1 MSWELATGCNEP
13 SVSPEYLL
21 LPLLTKTPITAW
33 VGGGVAGC
41 RAQRCWAGPPGRER
55 SKERGARGRRRRMA
69 GVGVGC
75 FFDQITSALWVMVQM
90 LRSGKPLTPAFKFV
104 SVLASKLLL

>member
-41 RAQRCWAGPPGRER
+41 RTQRCWAGPPGRER
-55 SKERGARGRRRRMA
+55 SKERGAERKEKEDGEGGG
-69 GVGVGC
+69 GV
-75 FFDQITSALWVMVQM
+75 
-90 LRSGKPLTPAFKFV
+90 
-104 SVLASKLLL
+104 LL